1 MSQKL
6 EDFDVISV
14 VGTGSFGTCYK
25 IRHKISKQFYV
36 WKAIDYGKLSEEK
49 KKLLVSEVN
58 LLSQLQHPNIVEYF
72 DRIVRKETCTLYIIM
87 EWCQGGDLS
96 ALIRACRI
104 ENKKFDEPFIW
115 KALVQISKALQ
126 VCHTRL
132 PQMTLLHRDIKPA
145 NIFIDSKGNFKLGD
159 FGLAQ
164 NEDECSL
171 SDNIVGTPYYMSPE
185 IIRGK
190 KYDRKSD
197 IWALGCLIYE
207 LCSLVP
213 PFRGVTL
220 QELVSNI
227 KGGRYP
233 PIPEFYS
240 EHLHTVVTFML
251 TVKREFRPT
260 IEMIIHHPLV
270 VARVTSDP
278 HSVNKPSQIK
288 YRERSEEKIRELKK
302 LSNGISNISLSQ
314 RNPEEI
320 SEALFKERWLNR
332 LENLRERESKLRER
346 EEILTLKE
354 ESLNNKEKYLSLL
367 EKRTK
372 ERMTQAQLYLNR
384 KKGKLSGSIEDMSDI
399 SADPG
404 DTSILPTSAKFNPSG
419 LPKPCFLRL
428 SSSRKTVASK
438 HVHFERKP
446 LKESG
451 ANRPHSAG
459 DKFLKQYV
467 IDPRIDEMVWL
478 EQKRN
483 NFQTK
488 HIESTNK
495 ENVGTFK
502 NTKKT
507 K

>member
-6 EDFDVISV
+6 DDFDVISV

-25 IRHKISKQFYV
+25 IRHKFSKEFYV

-58 LLSQLQHPNIVEYF
+58 LLSQLHHPNIVEYF
-72 DRIVRKETCTLYIIM
+72 DRIIRKETSTLYIIM

-96 ALIRACRI
+96 ALIKTCRI
-104 ENKKFDEPFIW
+104 ENKKFDESFIW
-115 KALVQISKALQ
+115 KALYQISKALQ
-126 VCHTRL
+126 VCHTKL

-164 NEDECSL
+164 SEDDCNT

-185 IIRGK
+185 IIRGR

-207 LCSLVP
+207 LCSLIP

-220 QELVSNI
+220 QELVLNI
-227 KGGRYP
+227 KAGRYP

-240 EHLHTVVTFML
+240 EHLHTIVTFML

-260 IEMIIHHPLV
+260 VEMIIHHPLV
-270 VARVTSDP
+270 VVHVTP
-278 HSVNKPSQIK
+278 ELHTANKPSQMK
-288 YRERSEEKIRELKK
+288 YKERSEEKIQELKD
-302 LSNGISNISLSQ
+302 LSKGISNISLSQ
-314 RNPEEI
+314 RNPEDI
-320 SEALFKERWLNR
+320 SEALFKERWINR

-346 EEILTLKE
+346 EELLSLKE

-384 KKGKLSGSIEDMSDI
+384 KKGKLSNSIEDMSDI

-451 ANRPHSAG
+451 ANVQHFAG
-459 DKFLKQYV
+459 DKFQKQYFM
-467 IDPRIDEMVWL
+467 DPRIEEMMWL

-483 NFQTK
+483 NFQ
-488 HIESTNK
+488 IRQFESTNK
-495 ENVGTFK
+495 ENVSTFK
-502 NTKKT
+502 NKKT